1 MGKPGRVNDA
11 AVLEQIN
18 IVRQACVAR
27 QMPLGIFGVDA
38 AAVQSSIKAGFRL
51 ITVGMDTLML
61 IQSAQALLAALKG

>member
-1 MGKPGRVNDA
+1 
-11 AVLEQIN
+11 
-18 IVRQACVAR
+18 VRQACVAR

-61 IQSAQALLAALKG
+61 IQSAQAILSALKG